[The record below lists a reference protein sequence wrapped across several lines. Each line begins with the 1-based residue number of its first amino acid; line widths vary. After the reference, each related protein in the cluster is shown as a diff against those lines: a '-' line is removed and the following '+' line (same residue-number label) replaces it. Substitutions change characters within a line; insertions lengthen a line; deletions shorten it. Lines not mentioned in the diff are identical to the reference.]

1 MSHPTDLVRAL
12 AASPERLFELL
23 ERVPFGVVGLAA
35 CAVGAVFDL
44 AITAGARRLRVRA
57 PGYETFDTTIVIP
70 AGGTVSLGRVA
81 LRTRGGGT

>member
-1 MSHPTDLVRAL
+1 MLT
-12 AASPERLFELL
+12 SPPDAEISVDSRQ
-23 ERVPFGVVGLAA
+23 VGVGS
-35 CAVGAVFDL
+35 VFDL
-44 AITAGARRLRVRA
+44 AVAAGARRLRVRA